1 MDDAEQLPSPVA
13 LVMCVYVRQREV
25 KKDDVTLH
33 LSILLKYLTYSLFL
47 LSLSCRSS
55 SQVLQVLC
63 VLSSS
68 DELPWRDGARVLSL
82 EEVLLHLL
90 TLAQN
95 SAHRSV
101 KRTTVYKR
109 WT

>member
-1 MDDAEQLPSPVA
+1 M
-13 LVMCVYVRQREV
+13 
-25 KKDDVTLH
+25 KKDDLMTSVC
-33 LSILLKYLTYSLFL
+33 ILLKYLTYSLFL

-68 DELPWRDGARVLSL
+68 DELPWKDGARVLSL

-109 WT
+109 WTPPRDVRSDHISIRGRRAK